1 MKYFLSDYVCIFF
14 SALANATV
22 VGGLI
27 FFFFL
32 NNSTKI
38 FSRQWGTYLCD
49 GVNSIYFGECFYHKS
64 EVILLCFMSAD
75 ITEDK
80 HCQILIVLILII
92 KIKIIKEL

>member
-1 MKYFLSDYVCIFF
+1 MKYFLSDYVCILF
-14 SALANATV
+14 SALANAT
-22 VGGLI
+22 GWRI
-27 FFFFL
+27 NFFL

-38 FSRQWGTYLCD
+38 CSRQWGTYLCD
-49 GVNSIYFGECFYHKS
+49 EVNSVCFGECFYHRS
-64 EVILLCFMSAD
+64 EGILLCFMSAD